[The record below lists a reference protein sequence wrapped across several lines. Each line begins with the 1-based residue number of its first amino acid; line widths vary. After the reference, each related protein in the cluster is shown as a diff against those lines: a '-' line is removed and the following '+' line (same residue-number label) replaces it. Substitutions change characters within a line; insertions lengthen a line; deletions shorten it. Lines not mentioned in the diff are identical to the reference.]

1 MEWIWALVSALVVGI
16 GGWVGIIL
24 TSRTALVRGKREGA
38 DDFLRLIL
46 AGGYE
51 TRTRAFKELNRIAR
65 PGGIV
70 FVGDSITQDYP
81 VWEYFPDL
89 LVYNRG
95 IGGDTTV
102 GLKKRLEESIFQL
115 HPQIVV
121 LLIGTN
127 DLALLKSTPETI
139 AANIRDIVVTIQTRM
154 PECRI
159 LLESVYP
166 VIPDGK
172 EPPER
177 DNADICRINAL
188 ISTVPG
194 VEFVDLHSQLCD
206 DTGKLRTEY
215 TVEGLHI
222 NQTGYAMISHELR
235 RRLKP

>member
-1 MEWIWALVSALVVGI
+1 MEWIWALVSAFVVGL
-16 GGWVGIIL
+16 GGWIAAIL
-24 TSRTALVRGKREGA
+24 TGRKALARGKREGA
-38 DDFLRLIL
+38 DEFLRFIL

-51 TRTRAFKELNRIAR
+51 TRTRAFRELNRMAR

-89 LVYNRG
+89 PVYNRG
-95 IGGDTTV
+95 IGGDTTE
-102 GLKKRLEESIFQL
+102 GLKKRLEESVFEL
-115 HPQIVV
+115 RPQAVV

-139 AANIRDIVVTIQTRM
+139 AANIRDIIVTIQTRL

-177 DNADICRINAL
+177 DNADICRINDL
-188 ISTVPG
+188 ISAIPG
-194 VEFVDLHSQLCD
+194 VEYVDLHSQLRD
-206 DTGKLRTEY
+206 ENGNLRAEY

-222 NQTGYAMISHELR
+222 NQTGYALITQELR
-235 RRLKP
+235 RRLKA